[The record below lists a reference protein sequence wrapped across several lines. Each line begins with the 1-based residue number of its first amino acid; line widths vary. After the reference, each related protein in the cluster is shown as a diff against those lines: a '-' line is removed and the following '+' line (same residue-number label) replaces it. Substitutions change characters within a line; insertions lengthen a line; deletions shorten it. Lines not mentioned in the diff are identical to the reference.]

1 MDWERESCSFHFWF
15 WHIQLFVCPTRF
27 NSVQFPLMFNTIHSY
42 FMVLREFYKWV
53 WWITPSSFQLSQCY
67 LVEKKKVSLG
77 SKMSMQSWIYHLSW
91 QENLTKIDFFTIHLA
106 GNIVKLSNFHHCK
119 NRFRRGWNWRHAIH
133 LRIFCSEKNC
143 KLFTKVPRVKR
154 TYAPHIRR

>member
-1 MDWERESCSFHFWF
+1 MDWERESHV
-15 WHIQLFVCPTRF
+15 LFTSDSDIYNFSYVLQGLIRF
-27 NSVQFPLMFNTIHSY
+27 NFHWCSIPSFILYGAARILQMSLVNHTQFISVIAMLFS
-42 FMVLREFYKWV
+42 W
-53 WWITPSSFQLSQCY
+53 
-67 LVEKKKVSLG
+67 KKKVSLG